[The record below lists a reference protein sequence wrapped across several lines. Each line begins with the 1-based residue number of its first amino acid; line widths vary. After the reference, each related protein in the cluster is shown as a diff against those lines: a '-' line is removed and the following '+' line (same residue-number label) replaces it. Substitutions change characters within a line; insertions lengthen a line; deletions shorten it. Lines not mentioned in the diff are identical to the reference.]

1 MKKLLLSLGLLT
13 VMAMPACAEKYAT
26 VNVDYAMSKFPAAQQ
41 ATDTL
46 RQEEIKIQKFVLN
59 ARQDLEKT
67 PAAQKKAKEDKYN
80 KDLQAMA
87 LNLKKL
93 EEAKGK
99 AIYAQFNTAVQSVAK
114 AGNYSL
120 VVPVALYGAT
130 DITEDVIK
138 ALNKK

>member
-1 MKKLLLSLGLLT
+1 MFYLHCTSNKSS
-13 VMAMPACAEKYAT
+13 C
-26 VNVDYAMSKFPAAQQ
+26 
-41 ATDTL
+41 
-46 RQEEIKIQKFVLN
+46 QEEIKIQKFVLN